1 MRKVVLALVLIGLLI
16 SCEAESII
24 LEEGVYFDG
33 YALDCMRLLVVDEWG
48 EHSTELLEA
57 DYFWVEGF
65 AYHEGRAGAPWITHQ
80 DPDRALCHL
89 DQATA
94 PIKLHWDDDTG
105 CFYVLNQKITEDWLT
120 LLAEA
125 EKYKERV
132 FVPNRARPGEI
143 VLTEEA
149 EADPSLI
156 KKITVIGEPKT
167 RLRYEN
173 LVGVKG
179 KELHLLEPR
188 NYAAGVHLDVKVDLT
203 KGDATV
209 SLIIDVFVAGLAP
222 L

>member
-1 MRKVVLALVLIGLLI
+1 MRKVILALVLIGLFI
-16 SCEAESII
+16 SCEAEPIV
-24 LEEGVYFDG
+24 LEEGIYFDG
-33 YALDCMRLLVVDEWG
+33 FAGDYVRLLIVDEWG
-48 EHSTELLEA
+48 EHLTKYLEGE
-57 DYFWVEGF
+57 YFWVEGF
-65 AYHEGRAGAPWITHQ
+65 AYHEGVAGVPWTTHQ
-80 DPDRALCHL
+80 DLDQAFCHL
-89 DQATA
+89 DQATG
-94 PIKLHWDDDTG
+94 PVKLHWDDNEG

-120 LLAEA
+120 VLDEA

-156 KKITVIGEPKT
+156 KKITVLGEPKT
-167 RLRYEN
+167 GLKYDN

-188 NYAAGVHLDVKVDLT
+188 NYAAGVHIDVKVDLAR
-203 KGDATV
+203 GDAIV